1 MCFIELIRVVLPNEY
16 EKESWQ
22 MTEDEK
28 LKNIPY
34 LKEKGNTLFK
44 EKKYDSASEIYAKAI
59 GMLEQLMLA

>member
-1 MCFIELIRVVLPNEY
+1 MILPDEY

-28 LKNIPY
+28 LENIPY
-34 LKEKGNTLFK
+34 LKEKGNALFRK
-44 EKKYDSASEIYAKAI
+44 NKYNSASEIYAKAI